1 MSLKLYRVTCRGMTT
16 SSTGVAHGI
25 AYVLAVDPSEA
36 YRIVR
41 DDLNKRD
48 LGFTKD
54 RELDRIELLAEN
66 VEYPQRGTRVY
77 VTS

>member
-54 RELDRIELLAEN
+54 RERSEERRVGKECRI
-66 VEYPQRGTRVY
+66 GCKF
-77 VTS
+77 